1 MNFKKDVVRN
11 MAMITQLG
19 INMLAPIVLCVFIGV
34 WIDDTWGVNLI
45 LLMLLL
51 GIGAGCRNCY
61 LQLKSLIPKDGKTK
75 KKESDKNEHGE

>member
-1 MNFKKDVVRN
+1 MDFKKDVIRN

-34 WIDDTWGVNLI
+34 WIDDTWGVNII
-45 LLMLLL
+45 LLMLIL

-61 LQLKSLIPKDGKTK
+61 LQLKELIPKNGKE
-75 KKESDKNEHGE
+75 KERENGKNERE